1 MSKGKDVE
9 DLPLCE
15 STEGKECELVKGWED
30 EFGEVHTEPFYL
42 YPENQL
48 AMEIYERTIQ
58 ISLRQQ
64 MKWGKDKNR
73 KEANMAT
80 LDKLDFII
88 EHYLPEDYTKTETVD
103 LIDSVV
109 LIYNLRMK
117 YNMN

>member
-1 MSKGKDVE
+1 MSKGKKE
-9 DLPLCE
+9 DLPLCD
-15 STEGKECELVKGWED
+15 STKGEKCELVKGWED
-30 EFGEVHTEPFYL
+30 EFDEVHTEPFYL

-58 ISLRQQ
+58 ISIRQQ

>member
-1 MSKGKDVE
+1 MSKGKKE
-9 DLPLCE
+9 DLPLCD
-15 STEGKECELVKGWED
+15 TTNGKECELVKGWQD
-30 EFGEVHTEPFYL
+30 EFDEVHTEPFYL

-58 ISLRQQ
+58 LSIRQNL
-64 MKWGKDKNR
+64 KWGKDKNR

-80 LDKLDFII
+80 LDKLDFVIKY
-88 EHYLPEDYTKTETVD
+88 YLPEDYTKTETID

>member
-9 DLPLCE
+9 DLPVCDATNE
-15 STEGKECELVKGWED
+15 KECELVKGWED
-30 EFGEVHTEPFYL
+30 EFDEVHTEPFYL

-48 AMEIYERTIQ
+48 AMEIYERTTQ
-58 ISLRQQ
+58 LSLRQQ
-64 MKWGKDKNR
+64 MQWMQGKKR
-73 KEANMAT
+73 MEANMAT
-80 LDKLDFII
+80 LEKLDFVIK
-88 EHYLPEDYTKTETVD
+88 HYLPEDYTKTETIE